1 MASPPPHLTW
11 QQLKTGFSER
21 STLSHQNLAESSSSL
36 AFAIA
41 SHNSSGPQGH
51 SIFIDLRNREDE
63 RVEEKDQ
70 QDKGQQEAEE
80 KRRQRKA
87 DKDSDAKLEE
97 LNNGRVVRQ
106 LTKWSKAIKVR
117 FNLLVSGERAM
128 KERRTQIVEEQE
140 KQKKADQEKKDLEG
154 TKERRRARLNAQ
166 VREREQARLQK
177 SDPAELI
184 QKVKDM
190 WVQHCN
196 TITSNE
202 LGKDKGNE
210 DTRLL
215 REDIQELVLDTLATG
230 SRACD
235 VFDVCAVSFFRNVL
249 LPPATFPWILLR
261 NPCMHSCFQLCRNST
276 QTF

>member
-87 DKDSDAKLEE
+87 DKDSDVKLEE

-128 KERRTQIVEEQE
+128 KEWRTQIVEEQE

-154 TKERRRARLNAQ
+154 TKERRRARVNAQ

-184 QKVKDM
+184 KKVKEM
-190 WVQHCN
+190 WVKHCD
-196 TITSNE
+196 TITGQE
-202 LGKDKGNE
+202 LG
-210 DTRLL
+210 
-215 REDIQELVLDTLATG
+215 LDSG
-230 SRACD
+230 SKACEI
-235 VFDVCAVSFFRNVL
+235 FDVCAVSFFRNVRRAAASR
-249 LPPATFPWILLR
+249 PFPGHYSVHTCPLFYCFNCAGASPKLFGR
-261 NPCMHSCFQLCRNST
+261 FQL
-276 QTF
+276 

>member
-1 MASPPPHLTW
+1 LTW

-87 DKDSDAKLEE
+87 DKDSDVKLEE

-128 KERRTQIVEEQE
+128 KEWRTQIVEEQE

-154 TKERRRARLNAQ
+154 TKERRRARVNAQ

-184 QKVKDM
+184 KKVK
-190 WVQHCN
+190 
-196 TITSNE
+196 
-202 LGKDKGNE
+202 
-210 DTRLL
+210 
-215 REDIQELVLDTLATG
+215 
-230 SRACD
+230 
-235 VFDVCAVSFFRNVL
+235 
-249 LPPATFPWILLR
+249 
-261 NPCMHSCFQLCRNST
+261 
-276 QTF
+276 